1 MIFDPLKS
9 YHTNKGKSLSQD
21 WTNLIKELKCQSKPQ
36 VDLPPIVFKTKSPLS
51 NYKNA
56 QKLQ

>member
-9 YHTNKGKSLSQD
+9 PKNNNNKSLSQD
-21 WTNLIKELKCQSKPQ
+21 WSNLIKELKSQSKPQ
-36 VDLPPIVFKTKSPLS
+36 IDLPPIVYQRKSPLS